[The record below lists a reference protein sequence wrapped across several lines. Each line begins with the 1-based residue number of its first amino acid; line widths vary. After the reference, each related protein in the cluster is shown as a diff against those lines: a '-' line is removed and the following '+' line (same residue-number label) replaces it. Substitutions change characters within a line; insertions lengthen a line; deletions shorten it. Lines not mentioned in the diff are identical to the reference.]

1 MKFLLL
7 LALALFFVISVEG
20 KLRGD
25 RGHDDDESRAL
36 QECKKGKK
44 GTFAKLQS
52 VSTSV
57 AVAFSLGCKGLVL
70 T

>member
-25 RGHDDDESRAL
+25 RGHDDESRAL
-36 QECKKGKK
+36 QECKKGGKK

-57 AVAFSLGCKGLVL
+57 AVAFSWWRKGLVL